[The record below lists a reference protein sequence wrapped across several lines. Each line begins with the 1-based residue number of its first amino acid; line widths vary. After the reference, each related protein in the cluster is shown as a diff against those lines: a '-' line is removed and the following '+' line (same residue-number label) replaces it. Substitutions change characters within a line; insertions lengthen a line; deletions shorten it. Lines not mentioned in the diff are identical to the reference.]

1 VYLLHAF
8 YLALF
13 RKIKSMAT
21 LKLYNPIL
29 SEATKECYWF
39 CDEAGTSF
47 KDVDEFINGIPAGD
61 DNIELLLHCDGGEVN
76 EGWAIVDKLRSTGK
90 KITATIEGNCAS
102 MATVVLLAASERR
115 AYPHASL
122 LIHKPY
128 YPEYTLADAYRADDL
143 ESLAASLRDDEQK
156 MLDFY
161 VERTGADRAELEA
174 LMNEDKFI
182 GMERAKE
189 LGFIQTIIPA
199 ASASAGGPNSAKS
212 AAWKQQNSITNNQN
226 SMATKTTKSEDKSV
240 LRKALA
246 ALAVALGL
254 EAPQPV
260 NYELNTESGDTITI
274 DKPDGEDPA
283 VGDSAS
289 PDGEHKM
296 PDGKTIV
303 IEDGKITE
311 IRDAE
316 DDGDGGGDDGD
327 GSDPDSDALATANA
341 RIAELETEL
350 ADARKN
356 AKTTD
361 EKRILNLVAI
371 AGGEA
376 WLVKAKSDYKPAA
389 RQNAATATGES
400 KKNAA
405 KPQSRV
411 QQRIAELEAAH
422 QKTE

>member
-1 VYLLHAF
+1 
-8 YLALF
+8 
-13 RKIKSMAT
+13 MAT

-61 DNIELLLHCDGGEVN
+61 DNIELLLHCDGGEVS

-199 ASASAGGPNSAKS
+199 ASASAGPNSAKS

-316 DDGDGGGDDGD
+316 DEGDGGGDGGD
-327 GSDPDSDALATANA
+327 GSGNDPDSDALAAANA

-389 RQNAATATGES
+389 RQTTTTAAGEG

>member
-1 VYLLHAF
+1 
-8 YLALF
+8 
-13 RKIKSMAT
+13 MAT

-61 DNIELLLHCDGGEVN
+61 DNIELLLHCDGGEVS

-199 ASASAGGPNSAKS
+199 ASASAGGP

-316 DDGDGGGDDGD
+316 DEGDGGGDGGD
-327 GSDPDSDALATANA
+327 GSGNDPDSDALAAANA

-389 RQNAATATGES
+389 RQTTTTAAGEG

>member
-1 VYLLHAF
+1 
-8 YLALF
+8 
-13 RKIKSMAT
+13 MAT

-29 SEATKECYWF
+29 SETTKECYWF

-47 KDVDEFINGIPAGD
+47 KDVDAFVNSIPAGD
-61 DNIELLLHCDGGEVN
+61 DAIDLLLHCNGGEVR

-90 KITATIEGNCAS
+90 KITAIIEGDCAS
-102 MATVVLLAASERR
+102 MATVVLLAASERK
-115 AYPHASL
+115 AHPHASL

-128 YPEYTLADAYRADDL
+128 YPEYTLANAYRADEL
-143 ESLAASLRDDEQK
+143 EALAASLREDERK

-161 VERTGADRAELEA
+161 VERTGADRAELET
-174 LMNEDKFI
+174 LMGEDKFI
-182 GMERAKE
+182 DMERAKE

-199 ASASAGGPNSAKS
+199 ASASAGGSKSAKA
-212 AAWKQQNSITNNQN
+212 AAWQQKTITNNQK
-226 SMATKTTKSEDKSV
+226 SMATKTTKNEDKSI
-240 LRKALA
+240 LRKAIA
-246 ALAVALGL
+246 ALAAAVGL
-254 EAPQPV
+254 DAPTAV

-303 IEDGKITE
+303 IEGGIITE
-311 IRDAE
+311 IREADGE
-316 DDGDGGGDDGD
+316 DEDPNGGGDD
-327 GSDPDSDALATANA
+327 PDADALAAANT
-341 RIAELETEL
+341 RIAELEAEL
-350 ADARKN
+350 AEARKN

-361 EKRILNLVAI
+361 DKRILNLVAI
-371 AGGEA
+371 AGGES

-389 RQNAATATGES
+389 RQTTTSG
-400 KKNAA
+400 KKTPAQ
-405 KPQSRV
+405 PLSRV

-422 QKTE
+422 KTE

>member
-1 VYLLHAF
+1 
-8 YLALF
+8 
-13 RKIKSMAT
+13 MAT

-47 KDVDEFINGIPAGD
+47 KDVDAFVNSIPAGD
-61 DNIELLLHCDGGEVN
+61 EAIDLLLHCAGGEVR

-90 KITATIEGNCAS
+90 KITAIIEGDCAS
-102 MATVVLLAASERR
+102 MATVVLLAASERK
-115 AYPHASL
+115 AHPHASL

-128 YPEYTLADAYRADDL
+128 FPEYTLADAYRADEL
-143 ESLAASLRDDEQK
+143 EALAASLREDERK

-161 VERTGADRAELEA
+161 VERTGADRAELET
-174 LMNEDKFI
+174 LMGEDKFI
-182 GMERAKE
+182 DMERAKK

-199 ASASAGGPNSAKS
+199 ASASAGGSKSAKA
-212 AAWKQQNSITNNQN
+212 AAWQRKTITNNQN
-226 SMATKTTKSEDKSV
+226 SMATNTKSEDKSV

-246 ALAVALGL
+246 AVAAALGL
-254 EAPQPV
+254 ETPQSV

-303 IEDGKITE
+303 IDGGVITE
-311 IRDAE
+311 IREADGEGE
-316 DDGDGGGDDGD
+316 DPDGGGD
-327 GSDPDSDALATANA
+327 PDADALASANT
-341 RIAELETEL
+341 RIAELEAEL
-350 ADARKN
+350 AEARKN

-361 EKRILNLVAI
+361 DKRILNLVAI
-371 AGGEA
+371 AGGES

-389 RQNAATATGES
+389 RQTTTSG
-400 KKNAA
+400 KKTVAQ
-405 KPQSRV
+405 PLSRV

-422 QKTE
+422 KTE

>member
-1 VYLLHAF
+1 
-8 YLALF
+8 
-13 RKIKSMAT
+13 MAT

-29 SEATKECYWF
+29 SEATKERYWF

-61 DNIELLLHCDGGEVN
+61 DTIDLLLHCDGGEVN

-102 MATVVLLAASERR
+102 MATVVLLAASERK

-122 LIHKPY
+122 CIHKPY

-143 ESLAASLRDDEQK
+143 ESLAAALREDERK

-161 VERTGADRAELEA
+161 VERTGADRAELEV
-174 LMNEDKFI
+174 LMGEDKFI
-182 GMERAKE
+182 DMERAKE

-199 ASASAGGPNSAKS
+199 ASASAGGPNSAKA
-212 AAWKQQNSITNNQN
+212 AAWKQQKTITNQSNP
-226 SMATKTTKSEDKSV
+226 MATKTKGEDKSV

-254 EAPQPV
+254 ETPQPV
-260 NYELNTESGDTITI
+260 NYELNTESGETITI

-296 PDGKTIV
+296 PDGTTIV

-316 DDGDGGGDDGD
+316 GEGDEGGEGD
-327 GSDPDSDALATANA
+327 DPDSEALAAANA
-341 RIAELETEL
+341 RIAELEAEL
-350 ADARKN
+350 ADARKS
-356 AKTTD
+356 AKTSD

-389 RQNAATATGES
+389 RQSTASAASAGKSTG
-400 KKNAA
+400 KAL
-405 KPQSRV
+405 SRV
-411 QQRIAELEAAH
+411 QQRIAQLEAAH
-422 QKTE
+422 EKTE

>member
-1 VYLLHAF
+1 
-8 YLALF
+8 
-13 RKIKSMAT
+13 MAT

-29 SEATKECYWF
+29 SETTKECYWF
-39 CDEAGTSF
+39 LDAAGTSF
-47 KDVDEFINGIPAGD
+47 KDVDEFINGIPTGD

-102 MATVVLLAASERR
+102 MATVVLLAASERK

-143 ESLAASLRDDEQK
+143 ETLAASLRDDEQK

-161 VERTGADRAELEA
+161 VERTGADRAELES
-174 LMNEDKFI
+174 LMGEDKFI

-189 LGFIQTIIPA
+189 LGFIQMIIPA
-199 ASASAGGPNSAKS
+199 ASATAGGPDSAKA
-212 AAWKQQNSITNNQN
+212 AAWKQQKTITNNQN
-226 SMATKTTKSEDKSV
+226 SMATKTTKGEDKSV

-311 IRDAE
+311 IREA
-316 DDGDGGGDDGD
+316 DDEGGDDDGGD
-327 GSDPDSDALATANA
+327 NNDSEALAAANT
-341 RIAELETEL
+341 RIAELEAEL
-350 ADARKN
+350 ADARKS

-376 WLVKAKSDYKPAA
+376 WLVKAKSDYKPAP
-389 RQNAATATGES
+389 RQSTTTATAGG
-400 KKNAA
+400 KKNTA
-405 KPQSRV
+405 KPMSRV
-411 QQRIAELEAAH
+411 QQRIAELEAAQ

>member
-1 VYLLHAF
+1 
-8 YLALF
+8 
-13 RKIKSMAT
+13 MAT

-61 DNIELLLHCDGGEVN
+61 DNIELLLHCNGGEVN

-143 ESLAASLRDDEQK
+143 ETLAASLRDDEQK

-174 LMNEDKFI
+174 LMGEDKFI

-189 LGFIQTIIPA
+189 LGFIQMIIPA
-199 ASASAGGPNSAKS
+199 ASATAGGPDSAKA
-212 AAWKQQNSITNNQN
+212 AAWKQQKTITNNQN
-226 SMATKTTKSEDKSV
+226 SMATKTTKGEDKSV

-311 IRDAE
+311 IREADDE
-316 DDGDGGGDDGD
+316 GGDGDGGDGAGGDNN
-327 GSDPDSDALATANA
+327 DSEALAAANT
-341 RIAELETEL
+341 RIAELEAEL
-350 ADARKN
+350 ADARKS

-376 WLVKAKSDYKPAA
+376 WLVKAKSDYKPAP
-389 RQNAATATGES
+389 RQSTTTATAGG
-400 KKNAA
+400 KKNTA
-405 KPQSRV
+405 KPMSRV
-411 QQRIAELEAAH
+411 QQRIAELEAAQ

>member
-1 VYLLHAF
+1 
-8 YLALF
+8 
-13 RKIKSMAT
+13 MAT

-29 SEATKECYWF
+29 SEATKEYYWF

-47 KDVDEFINGIPAGD
+47 KDVDAFINSIPAGD
-61 DNIELLLHCDGGEVN
+61 DNIDLLLHCDGGEVN

-102 MATVVLLAASERR
+102 MATVVLLAASERK

-128 YPEYTLADAYRADDL
+128 YPEYTLVDAYRADEL
-143 ESLAASLRDDEQK
+143 ETLAASLREDEQK
-156 MLDFY
+156 MLNFY
-161 VERTGADRAELEA
+161 VERTGADRAELET
-174 LMNEDKFI
+174 LMGEDKFI
-182 GMERAKE
+182 SMERAKE

-199 ASASAGGPNSAKS
+199 ASASTGGSNSAKA
-212 AAWKQQNSITNNQN
+212 AAWEQQKITTNNQN
-226 SMATKTTKSEDKSV
+226 SMATKTTKGEDKNV

-246 ALAVALGL
+246 ALAAALGM
-254 EAPQPV
+254 ETPTAV

-289 PDGEHKM
+289 PDGEHVM

-311 IRDAE
+311 IREAD
-316 DDGDGGGDDGD
+316 DDGDGEGGE
-327 GSDPDSDALATANA
+327 SEALAAANA
-341 RIAELETEL
+341 RIAELEAEL
-350 ADARKN
+350 ADARKS

-389 RQNAATATGES
+389 RQTTTTTAGGG
-400 KKNAA
+400 KKNEA